1 MASLVEELLSV
12 MQEEK
17 DGYDKLYALSEEKRG
32 AIVKR
37 NLQRLE
43 EVNTAEER
51 VASDL
56 KNLENKRTR
65 CLADMSAVLG
75 HDRELLTVTQ
85 IIDLLANQP
94 KEQKQL
100 QEAKELLVRSATRMQ
115 QLNEQIQVLLQQA
128 LEMTE
133 FDLTLFRSLKGGP
146 ETANYNR
153 NAYNTGD
160 VLPSSGFDAKQ

>member
-1 MASLVEELLSV
+1 MASLVDELISV
-12 MQEEK
+12 MQQEK
-17 DGYDKLYALSEEKRG
+17 DGYDKLYDLSNQKRE

-37 NLQRLE
+37 MLKRLE
-43 EVNTAEER
+43 ELNTQEEG

-65 CLADMSAVLG
+65 CLTDMSVVLG
-75 HDRELLTVTQ
+75 HDGEVLTVTQ

-94 KEQKQL
+94 TEQKQL
-100 QEAKELLVRSATRMQ
+100 REAKDALVTSATRMQ
-115 QLNEQIQVLLQQA
+115 KLNDQIQVLLKQA

-133 FDLTLFRSLKGGP
+133 FDLTLFRSLKGAP

>member
-1 MASLVEELLSV
+1 MASLVEELVSV
-12 MQEEK
+12 MQQEK
-17 DGYDKLYALSEEKRG
+17 DGYDRLFELSDQKRE

-37 NLQRLE
+37 RLQRLE
-43 EVNTAEER
+43 ELNTLEEG

-65 CLADMSAVLG
+65 CLQDMSAVLG
-75 HDRELLTVTQ
+75 HDREILTVTQ
-85 IIDLLANQP
+85 IIDLLEKQP
-94 KEQKQL
+94 AEQEQL
-100 QEAKELLVRSATRMQ
+100 QESKNALVASATRMR
-115 QLNEQIQVLLQQA
+115 QLNEQIQVLLKQA

-133 FDLTLFRSLKGGP
+133 FDLTLFRSLKGAP
-146 ETANYNR
+146 ETANYNK